1 MIKINKKKNSLI
13 RFYKRDLFGKLIKKR
28 RISILREFLIKLMK
42 IKLKKNII
50 NKNFYKIGI
59 VEKPLYLKKRTKWCK
74 YFFQRQQFRI
84 FYGFLKICVFKKI
97 IKRSLKCK
105 NAVNY
110 FVYLME
116 SRLDVILYRLNVTK
130 SIRMSRQF
138 IVHGNILVNNKI
150 IRNPS
155 YNLKKNDIL
164 SFKKNIIINIKKKI
178 LKNIYSNNWALSYI
192 PNYIEFSYKNLNFK
206 FIQLNL
212 YDVPF
217 FFKSN
222 YYTFLNLMNF
232 YNKYLF

>member
-1 MIKINKKKNSLI
+1 MIKINKKKNNLI
-13 RFYKRDLFGKLIKKR
+13 RFYKRDLFGKIILKR
-28 RISILREFLIKLMK
+28 KINILREFLIKLMK
-42 IKLKKNII
+42 IKFKKKNF
-50 NKNFYKIGI
+50 NNFYKIGL
-59 VEKPLYLKKRTKWCK
+59 VDKPLYFKKRTKWCK

-84 FYGFLKICVFKKI
+84 FYGFLKIKVFKKI
-97 IKRSLKCK
+97 IKRSLKYK

-110 FVYLME
+110 FIYLME
-116 SRLDVILYRLNVTK
+116 SRLDIILYRLNITK

-138 IVHGNILVNNKI
+138 IVHGNIMINNKI
-150 IRNPS
+150 IKNPS
-155 YNLKKNDIL
+155 YNLKKDNIL

-178 LKNIYSNNWALSYI
+178 INNLYSKNWVLSFL

-217 FFKSN
+217 VFKSN